1 MNDREVHQG
10 QVSRTGARRWK
21 RKSFVTAGKTC
32 PMTSPQ
38 RKGNYDRSVI
48 NQSFKELSPR
58 YETTRQSL
66 PSSRMSSSMSQEY
79 ESERKESENYKFI
92 NLRTSEI
99 HLFYNLQLFYWHFLE
114 ILWLFIFLVFYKL
127 LFFFYFLFPPT
138 IIFYITNEI
147 SFTIISLSSTNKFF
161 LEPWFSPWNYYYN
174 TNYYWNLLRFPL
186 YFRS

>member
-114 ILWLFIFLVFYKL
+114 ILWIFIFLVFYKL
-127 LFFFYFLFPPT
+127 SHS
-138 IIFYITNEI
+138 IKDSKSKINE
-147 SFTIISLSSTNKFF
+147 NKIHI
-161 LEPWFSPWNYYYN
+161 
-174 TNYYWNLLRFPL
+174 R
-186 YFRS
+186 RK